1 MQKYPSHISG
11 FILYNSIVADASKIE
26 VEFKSDVNTDT
37 AGLPNFDMVEEY
49 GNELLD
55 MQVGQTDMKVRHIFK
70 KFVEVY
76 FCNLS
81 GGFSLVK
88 NLKHVWN
95 TDCVLC
101 FFRQQTTTWKSM
113 APISLTFRTSEYLI
127 CLRFPCQRRY
137 SWIRKF
143 EQKIIHKRTFSNL
156 MTLKLN
162 VEGHHIKVNFYVN
175 TKHLL
180 KSLLF
185 KYYI

>member
-1 MQKYPSHISG
+1 MQEYPFHISG
-11 FILYNSIVADASKIE
+11 LILYNSVVADASKIE

-70 KFVEVY
+70 KFVEV
-76 FCNLS
+76 CICDLP

-88 NLKHVWN
+88 SCNMYETLIACCFV
-95 TDCVLC
+95 

-113 APISLTFRTSEYLI
+113 ALISLTFRTSECLI

-137 SWIRKF
+137 S
-143 EQKIIHKRTFSNL
+143 
-156 MTLKLN
+156 
-162 VEGHHIKVNFYVN
+162 
-175 TKHLL
+175 
-180 KSLLF
+180 
-185 KYYI
+185 